1 MNTDELQL
9 NQSYKYIELCEILAE
24 PKTQGGRNRKLQ
36 LERWAT
42 YFEFEKKGQTYIVTK
57 LKKPPLINRTGG
69 SQKFKSLKLLLIDE
83 LNFRLNFRNPA
94 GLSGSM
100 KTILNQIQV
109 DNHFKLLTEPLNAPN
124 FELAE
129 NYLKANSNFLKL
141 EKSVFNS
148 LAMEIN
154 QKLKELFSSALNSL
168 KQQGLISFAEGYFI
182 EPKLLANRF
191 ATPAEAKLI
200 KNIQKEELKL
210 LANEY
215 GLPADKVNYFVIA
228 VKNDNQKFYNRVNE
242 NLLKNYDFSCL
253 SYRYS
258 IELTKQLNPENQLTV
273 EEKAQLIDEFTTNL
287 KDYFTVK
294 LNKPSNSEWGE
305 PLNAETPKEIK
316 KILLNYFFD

>member
-1 MNTDELQL
+1 MNTDELKL
-9 NQSYKYIELCEILAE
+9 NKPYKYIDLCKTLAE

-83 LNFRLNFRNPA
+83 LSFRNK
-94 GLSGSM
+94 LSGSM
-100 KTILNQIQV
+100 KMILNQIQV
-109 DNHFKLLTEPLNAPN
+109 DNHFKLLTEQLNAPN

-129 NYLKANSNFLKL
+129 NYLTANSNYLKL
-141 EKSVFNS
+141 RKSIFNS
-148 LAMEIN
+148 LLIEIN
-154 QKLKELFSSALNSL
+154 QKLKEVFSSALNSL
-168 KQQGLISFAEGYFI
+168 KKQGLISFAEGYFI

-191 ATPAEAKLI
+191 ATPAETKLI
-200 KNIQKEELKL
+200 KATQKEELKQ
-210 LANEY
+210 LAVEY
-215 GLPADKVNYFVIA
+215 GLPAEKVNYFVIA
-228 VKNDNQKFYNRVNE
+228 VKNDSQKFYNRINE
-242 NLLKNYDFSCL
+242 TLLKNYGFTCL

-258 IELTKQLNPENQLTV
+258 IELTKPLNTETQLTI
-273 EEKAQLIDEFTTNL
+273 EDKAQLIDEFTTNL

-294 LNKPSNSEWGE
+294 FNKPSNSEWGE
-305 PLNAETPKEIK
+305 NLNAETQKEIK

>member
-9 NQSYKYIELCEILAE
+9 NKPYKYADLCEIVAE
-24 PKTQGGRNRKLQ
+24 QKTQGGRNRKLQ
-36 LERWAT
+36 LERWLT

-69 SQKFKSLKLLLIDE
+69 SKKFKSLKLLLIDE

-100 KTILNQIQV
+100 KTILNQIKI
-109 DNHFKLLTEPLNAPN
+109 DDHFKLIADKLNAPN

-148 LAMEIN
+148 LVMEIN
-154 QKLKELFSSALNSL
+154 HKLKELFSSALNSL
-168 KQQGLISFAEGYFI
+168 KKQGLISFAEGYFI

-191 ATPAEAKLI
+191 ATPAETKLI
-200 KNIQKEELKL
+200 KATQKKELKQ

-215 GLPADKVNYFVIA
+215 GLPADKVNYFVVA

-242 NLLKNYDFSCL
+242 TLLKNYNFSCL
-253 SYRYS
+253 SYRYF
-258 IELTKQLNPENQLTV
+258 IELTKPLNTENQLTI
-273 EEKAQLIDEFTTNL
+273 EDKAQLIDEFKTNL
-287 KDYFTVK
+287 KDYFTSKFNK
-294 LNKPSNSEWGE
+294 LSNSEWGE
-305 PLNAETPKEIK
+305 NLNAETQKEIK
-316 KILLNYFFD
+316 KILLDFFFD

>member
-1 MNTDELQL
+1 MKTDELKL
-9 NQSYKYIELCEILAE
+9 NKPYKYADLCEVVAE

-42 YFEFEKKGQTYIVTK
+42 YFEFEKKGQTYTVTK

-83 LNFRLNFRNPA
+83 LNFRNK
-94 GLSGSM
+94 LSGSM
-100 KTILNQIQV
+100 KMILNQIQV

-141 EKSVFNS
+141 KKSIFNS
-148 LAMEIN
+148 LVMETN

-168 KQQGLISFAEGYFI
+168 KKQGLISFAEGYFI

-191 ATPAEAKLI
+191 ATPAETKLI
-200 KNIQKEELKL
+200 KATQKEELKL

-215 GLPADKVNYFVIA
+215 GLPAEKVNYFVIA
-228 VKNDNQKFYNRVNE
+228 VKNDSQKFYNRINE
-242 NLLKNYDFSCL
+242 TLLKNYGFTCL
-253 SYRYS
+253 SYRYC
-258 IELTKQLNPENQLTV
+258 IELTKPLNPENQLST
-273 EEKAQLIDEFTTNL
+273 EEKTQLIDEFKTNL
-287 KDYFTVK
+287 KDYFTGK
-294 LNKPSNSEWGE
+294 FNKPSNSEWGE
-305 PLNAETPKEIK
+305 PLNAETQKEIK
-316 KILLNYFFD
+316 KILLDYFFD

>member
-1 MNTDELQL
+1 MNTDELKL
-9 NQSYKYIELCEILAE
+9 NESYKYIDLCKTLAE

-36 LERWAT
+36 LKRWAT

-83 LNFRLNFRNPA
+83 LNFRNPA
-94 GLSGSM
+94 ELSGSM
-100 KTILNQIQV
+100 KMILNQIKI
-109 DNHFKLLTEPLNAPN
+109 DDHFKLLTEQLYAPDL
-124 FELAE
+124 ELAE

-141 EKSVFNS
+141 KKSIFNS
-148 LAMEIN
+148 LVMEIN

-191 ATPAEAKLI
+191 ATPAETKLI
-200 KNIQKEELKL
+200 KATQKEELKQ
-210 LANEY
+210 LAVEY
-215 GLPADKVNYFVIA
+215 GLPAEKVNYFVIA
-228 VKNDNQKFYNRVNE
+228 VKNDSQKFYNRVNE
-242 NLLKNYDFSCL
+242 TLLKKYDFSCL

-258 IELTKQLNPENQLTV
+258 VELIKQLNPENQLST
-273 EEKAQLIDEFTTNL
+273 EEKAQLIDEFKTNL
-287 KDYFTVK
+287 KDYFTGK
-294 LNKPSNSEWGE
+294 FNKPSNSEWGE
-305 PLNAETPKEIK
+305 PLNAETQKEIK

>member
-1 MNTDELQL
+1 MNTDELKL
-9 NQSYKYIELCEILAE
+9 NEPYKYIDLCKTLAE

-36 LERWAT
+36 LKRWAT

-83 LNFRLNFRNPA
+83 LNFRNPA
-94 GLSGSM
+94 ELSGSM
-100 KTILNQIQV
+100 KMILNQIKI
-109 DNHFKLLTEPLNAPN
+109 DDYFKLLTEQLYAPDL
-124 FELAE
+124 ELAE

-141 EKSVFNS
+141 KKSIFNS
-148 LAMEIN
+148 LVMEIN

-191 ATPAEAKLI
+191 ATPAETKLI
-200 KNIQKEELKL
+200 KATQKEELKQ
-210 LANEY
+210 LAVEY
-215 GLPADKVNYFVIA
+215 GLPAEKVNYFVIA
-228 VKNDNQKFYNRVNE
+228 VKNDSQKFYNRVNE
-242 NLLKNYDFSCL
+242 TLLKKYDFSCL

-258 IELTKQLNPENQLTV
+258 VELIKRLNPENQLIT
-273 EEKAQLIDEFTTNL
+273 EEKAQLIDEFKTNL
-287 KDYFTVK
+287 KDYFTGK
-294 LNKPSNSEWGE
+294 FNKPSNSEWGE
-305 PLNAETPKEIK
+305 PLNAETQKEIK

>member
-1 MNTDELQL
+1 MKTDELKL
-9 NQSYKYIELCEILAE
+9 NKPYKYADLCEVVAE

-57 LKKPPLINRTGG
+57 LQKPPLINRTGG

-83 LNFRLNFRNPA
+83 LNFRNK
-94 GLSGSM
+94 LSGSM
-100 KTILNQIQV
+100 KMILNQIQV
-109 DNHFKLLTEPLNAPN
+109 DNHFKLLTEQLNAPN

-129 NYLKANSNFLKL
+129 NYLKANSNYLKL
-141 EKSVFNS
+141 RKSIFNS
-148 LAMEIN
+148 LVMEIN

-168 KQQGLISFAEGYFI
+168 KKQGLISFAEGYFI
-182 EPKLLANRF
+182 EPKLLTNRF
-191 ATPAEAKLI
+191 ATAAETKLI
-200 KNIQKEELKL
+200 KTIQKEELKQ
-210 LANEY
+210 LAVEY
-215 GLPADKVNYFVIA
+215 ELPAEKVNYFVVSIR
-228 VKNDNQKFYNRVNE
+228 NDSQKFYNRVNE

-273 EEKAQLIDEFTTNL
+273 EEKAQLIDEFKTNL
-287 KDYFTVK
+287 KNYFEVK
-294 LNKPSNSEWGE
+294 FNKPSNSEWGE
-305 PLNAETPKEIK
+305 NLNAETQKEIK